1 MSDVKIGVA
10 LGSGAAKGWAHIGVL
25 RGLARIGILP
35 THVAGCS
42 IGAFV
47 GAAYAAG
54 KLNELEQWVRGFSSW
69 DVMGL
74 LDITWR
80 RGGLVSGEKVFQAA
94 SDAMGISDITELEK
108 PFIAVATDLYSGQE
122 VWLDKGSLSDIV
134 RASCSIP
141 GLMEPKRIGQRWLV
155 DGAVVNPVP
164 VSACRSLGADLV
176 IAVDLHGDGRHG
188 SSEPVRMTE
197 VAHVPEEEE
206 PQKESGFMDLLAS
219 GKELVNDLADRFTS
233 TTIQQPNMLA
243 VMHQSMEILEQRHKR
258 ARLMGDPPEA
268 LILPRVGDINTME
281 FQRAGE
287 AIAAG
292 EEAVLRVRHLIEAE
306 LDRFVRQN

>member
-1 MSDVKIGVA
+1 MADVKIGVA

-25 RGLARIGILP
+25 RGLNRIGIIP

-54 KLNELEQWVRGFSSW
+54 KLDELEQWVRGFSSW
-69 DVMGL
+69 DVVGL
-74 LDITWR
+74 LDLSWR
-80 RGGLVSGEKVFQAA
+80 RGGLVSGEKIFKAA
-94 SDAMGISDITELEK
+94 SDALGIIDIDQLNK
-108 PFIAVATDLYSGQE
+108 PYVAVATDLYTGQE
-122 VWLDKGSLSDIV
+122 VWLDSGSLSDIV

-141 GLMEPKRIGQRWLV
+141 GLMEPKQIGERWLV

-164 VSACRSLGADLV
+164 VSACRAMGADLV
-176 IAVDLHGDGRHG
+176 IAVDLHGDVRQAVA
-188 SSEPVRMTE
+188 EPVRLTNVSSQVQPQTE
-197 VAHVPEEEE
+197 A
-206 PQKESGFMDLLAS
+206 SATGFMDLLAS
-219 GKELVNDLADRFTS
+219 GKELVNEFADRFSNAATA
-233 TTIQQPNMLA
+233 QPNMLA

-268 LILPRVGDINTME
+268 LVMPRVGDINTME

-292 EEAVLRVRHLIEAE
+292 EEAVLRIQHQIEAE
-306 LDRFVRQN
+306 VQRFS